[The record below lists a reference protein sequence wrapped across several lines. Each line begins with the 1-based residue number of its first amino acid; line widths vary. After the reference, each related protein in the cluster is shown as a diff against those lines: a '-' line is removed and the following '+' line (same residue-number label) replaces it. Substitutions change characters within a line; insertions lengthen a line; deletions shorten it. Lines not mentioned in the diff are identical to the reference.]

1 LGNGSQGIALAVKP
15 PFPWLIQR
23 KASPLDK
30 QKGMGRPASNEQPQ
44 GGALEGLLGG
54 TKEIGVS
61 MGEVTVF
68 AVLALGLAYL
78 LIIMIIMMMNISIII
93 HYCKIYNSGHFN
105 HLQCTVQWSLILLG
119 SHHHHHP
126 SPELFIFQN

>member
-1 LGNGSQGIALAVKP
+1 
-15 PFPWLIQR
+15 
-23 KASPLDK
+23 
-30 QKGMGRPASNEQPQ
+30 MGRPASNEQPQ

-105 HLQCTVQWSLILLG
+105 HLQVYSSVVTYIIGQP
-119 SHHHHHP
+119 P
-126 SPELFIFQN
+126 SPPSIPRTFHLSELSLCTL